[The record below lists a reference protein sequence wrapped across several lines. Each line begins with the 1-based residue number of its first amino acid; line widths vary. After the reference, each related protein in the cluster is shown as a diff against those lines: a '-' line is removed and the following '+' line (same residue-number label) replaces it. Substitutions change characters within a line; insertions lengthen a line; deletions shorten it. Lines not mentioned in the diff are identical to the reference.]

1 MPRID
6 FNQRVTLQRRVQ
18 GYGRGGGEETV
29 AAEKTVWGAA
39 EETSLTFKLN
49 SAGSLGF
56 GLSMFVHL
64 WRREFADDD
73 YTHCIVDGK
82 PYRIVMTGK
91 SYNDLYVKLLL
102 ERG

>member
-6 FNQRVTLQRRVQ
+6 FNQRVTLQKLVQ
-18 GYGRGGGEETV
+18 GYGRGGGEETI
-29 AAEKTVWGAA
+29 AAEKTVWGAV
-39 EETSLTFKLN
+39 EETSMTFKV
-49 SAGSLGF
+49 SSGQM
-56 GLSMFVHL
+56 GLCPELFVHL